1 MHAIS
6 NTLPRSEVYLPSPL
20 PTHKLPNV
28 CLKLN
33 IQQNAPSPLFFFWIV
48 VVLTPWV
55 RELSLQNPH
64 EERDQRGNTT
74 HLKCPPKTAQHSIRE
89 RFRSS
94 YTAKRHLKFCIWN
107 TFDYQAFQFPSAQ
120 ISPTTF
126 TQKHSTDCSTER
138 PQRQNT
144 AVNVQHLN
152 SDMLLA

>member
-1 MHAIS
+1 MPYQTLSLVLKFTYHRPHRPTTYQMCVS
-6 NTLPRSEVYLPSPL
+6 NETV
-20 PTHKLPNV
+20 
-28 CLKLN
+28 
-33 IQQNAPSPLFFFWIV
+33 QQNAPSPLFFFWGV

-64 EERDQRGNTT
+64 EERDQPGNTT
-74 HLKCPPKTAQHSIRE
+74 HFSVLPKRLSTVFVRS
-89 RFRSS
+89 RSS
-94 YTAKRHLKFCIWN
+94 YTAKRHFKFCIWN

-138 PQRQNT
+138 PQRQST

-152 SDMLLA
+152 SDMFLP